1 MSVLVWSGEEAL
13 KQVKARDRS
22 QQKNAK
28 EQSGQRRRRLHS
40 EFFLCFSF
48 CFFPSSSWR
57 LPGGTDIIHNPGHWL
72 PDPWPQM
79 EANLSKSWGGW
90 CSHLQWYS
98 DEVICSDTQVSIH
111 HHGPWSRGIQGLGE
125 SLASDA
131 PEATREWL
139 CCSSSWCGEH
149 QVCLTREHQR
159 PPQATSEWV
168 TLLYIHYWVSNVW
181 RPIWNL
187 HWISDLVKLHAK
199 WMTAPATLLLLQD
212 VEQCIPAA
220 QCSSDEWMIS
230 SDTSFV
236 MWESACVYSEGI
248 SCSDPSEW

>member
-1 MSVLVWSGEEAL
+1 MQRSSQGNAGGDCAL
-13 KQVKARDRS
+13 KKI
-22 QQKNAK
+22 
-28 EQSGQRRRRLHS
+28 
-40 EFFLCFSF
+40 CF

-159 PPQATSEWV
+159 PPQATSEWRCPTSTTV
-168 TLLYIHYWVSNVW
+168 WVMCIG
-181 RPIWNL
+181 PYGIFTE
-187 HWISDLVKLHAK
+187 LV
-199 WMTAPATLLLLQD
+199 
-212 VEQCIPAA
+212 
-220 QCSSDEWMIS
+220 S
-230 SDTSFV
+230 
-236 MWESACVYSEGI
+236 
-248 SCSDPSEW
+248 

>member
-1 MSVLVWSGEEAL
+1 MWSRKEAL
-13 KQVKARDRS
+13 KEIKAEHRS
-22 QQKNAK
+22 QQRNAK
-28 EQSGQRRRRLHS
+28 EQSGQRRRRLRS
-40 EFFLCFSF
+40 EKKICFRFSP
-48 CFFPSSSWR
+48 CFSWR

-111 HHGPWSRGIQGLGE
+111 HHGPCSRGIQGLGE

-159 PPQATSEWV
+159 PPQATSAV
-168 TLLYIHYWVSNVW
+168 VGDAALHPLL
-181 RPIWNL
+181 
-187 HWISDLVKLHAK
+187 
-199 WMTAPATLLLLQD
+199 
-212 VEQCIPAA
+212 
-220 QCSSDEWMIS
+220 
-230 SDTSFV
+230 
-236 MWESACVYSEGI
+236 
-248 SCSDPSEW
+248 SEWCVTAHMESSLN